1 MEFLSQSVAGKSE
14 ECMAA
19 VEDGELMS
27 GSQAQVAPCTV
38 QAALC
43 IVQAAPVHSAHRVNS
58 HWLGGACA

>member
-38 QAALC
+38 QAA
-43 IVQAAPVHSAHRVNS
+43 PVHSAHRVNS
-58 HWLGGACA
+58 HWLGGVCA